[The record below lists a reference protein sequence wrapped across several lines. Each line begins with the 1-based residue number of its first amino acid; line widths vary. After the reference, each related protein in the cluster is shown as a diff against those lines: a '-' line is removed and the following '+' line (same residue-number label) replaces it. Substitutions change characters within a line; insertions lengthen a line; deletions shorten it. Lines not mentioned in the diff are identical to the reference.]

1 MVSLLGCDGQ
11 RFAAEIKDVLC
22 EGIISVEGNQAFL
35 CQNVRDGLRCSD
47 RKGFKYSW
55 CYQFENGT
63 FSESVKEFKLLD
75 EVWEGD
81 WIYVSNSDPECKSK
95 EKRIFITKVGPLA
108 ICVTEGYEPQYLREK
123 DLSHCFAWKYF
134 RPIPIVEITMD
145 EALRIVAEQKQ
156 VPVEQVR
163 IRK

>member
-1 MVSLLGCDGQ
+1 MFEDGHLSSDIQEFSLL
-11 RFAAEIKDVLC
+11 
-22 EGIISVEGNQAFL
+22 N
-35 CQNVRDGLRCSD
+35 
-47 RKGFKYSW
+47 
-55 CYQFENGT
+55 
-63 FSESVKEFKLLD
+63 
-75 EVWEGD
+75 EVQEGD
-81 WIYVSNSDPECKSK
+81 WVYVSNMEPECRGK

-108 ICVTEGYEPQYLREK
+108 ICVTEGYETQYLREK

-145 EALRIVAEQKQ
+145 EALRIVAEQKH